1 MKVEVEQKRLELEK
15 QFSLP
20 ITLQHSHYQ
29 AFQTG
34 TSKIQET
41 RFKWQEF
48 WDSFEASIHENPN
61 LQPLVNLNYLRAELK
76 GYANVVI
83 SGLELTN
90 TNYGKFTPRET

>member
-20 ITLQHSHYQ
+20 ITRHTPTIKLSKLELQKFKKQDSSGKN
-29 AFQTG
+29 FG
-34 TSKIQET
+34 TL
-41 RFKWQEF
+41 
-48 WDSFEASIHENPN
+48 FEASIHKNPN

-76 GYANVVI
+76 GYANVI